1 MDHFEG
7 LRQLWKGPKM
17 DIKQEGKEA
26 IEKADAKLTSLAEI
40 VTRKGATKWVVLA
53 VIVLVGIVL
62 VMLLWP
68 GKARATESPDHYGVR
83 SPSAVSGAVS
93 NSKAIAGAT
102 AGAVEGTASGG
113 SASIS
118 EGDSKAYALG
128 LSLTTSQGDCPVLGS
143 FNVAFVG
150 ATYLVKLCHAM
161 QAARLMQAVG
171 MSRESIVNVV
181 CSVPEIAENASECRR

>member
-26 IEKADAKLTSLAEI
+26 IEKADAKLTSLAEV
-40 VTRKGATKWVVLA
+40 VTWKGATKWVVLA

-62 VMLLWP
+62 AMLLWP
-68 GKARATESPDHYGVR
+68 GRARATGYEYSDT
-83 SPSAVSGAVS
+83 PSSVSGAVS

-102 AGAVEGTASGG
+102 AGAAGGAASAGGG
-113 SASIS
+113 SVS
-118 EGDSKAYALG
+118 EGDSNTYALG

-150 ATYLVKLCHAM
+150 ATYPVKLCHAL
-161 QAARLMQAVG
+161 QAAKLMQAVG
-171 MSRESIVNVV
+171 MSKESIRNMA
-181 CSVPEIAENASECRR
+181 CSVPEIADNASECRK